1 MDYLAASLKKSDHT
15 NRRTEPYRGD
25 DDDKFSD
32 YSSAV
37 DSSVMSDAYQ
47 GYNKTSMK
55 NPYGETIEY
64 YDYYPSN
71 ANPRMEKIMK
81 NIHKLIK
88 ETRHEVTREIEPGDS
103 VSQIGK
109 HK

>member
-1 MDYLAASLKKSDHT
+1 MDYLAASLRKSDHT
-15 NRRTEPYRGD
+15 NRRGEPYRGD
-25 DDDKFSD
+25 DDMLSD

-37 DSSVMSDAYQ
+37 ESSVLSDAYQ

-88 ETRHEVTREIEPGDS
+88 ETRHDASREIEPGDS
-103 VSQIGK
+103 VSQLGK
-109 HK
+109 YN